1 MIWIRGRE
9 EGVGGEIVL
18 IKILPFI
25 LVITFKQATAAAS
38 LLVTVPKKEIDLITG
53 TSCCIK

>member
-1 MIWIRGRE
+1 M
-9 EGVGGEIVL
+9 GEIVL